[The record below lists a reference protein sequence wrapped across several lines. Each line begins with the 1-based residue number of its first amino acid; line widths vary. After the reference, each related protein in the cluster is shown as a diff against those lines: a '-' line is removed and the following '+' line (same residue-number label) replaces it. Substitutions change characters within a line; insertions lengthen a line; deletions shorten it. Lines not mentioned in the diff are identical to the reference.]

1 MSSGRGALSL
11 DRSAWDPVL
20 VSSLLD
26 AQAIPTLPPL
36 SPTSTP
42 GVDQMPPRSPET
54 LASSQSRRG
63 TWWQDDSIGTCS
75 FYPGKR

>member
-20 VSSLLD
+20 VSSLLY

-36 SPTSTP
+36 SPSSTP
-42 GVDQMPPRSPET
+42 GVDQMPQGALRLLLAPSP
-54 LASSQSRRG
+54 RG

-75 FYPGKR
+75 FCPGKR